1 MKRLLALLLLAA
13 AGTAFAQNPSSPGLE
28 NKRRGPTALDA
39 EMKAP
44 LFPKPVNDDQRQTRN
59 YPMQPPL
66 IPHQV
71 DNYQID
77 TSFNKCMSCHGRD
90 RVGESQAVM
99 VSVTHYQDRDGAIRN
114 EISPRRYF
122 CTGCHVAQTDAKAP
136 VKNTFKDFYS
146 TTREAAKS
154 GAPK

>member
-1 MKRLLALLLLAA
+1 MKRVLLCMLLAF
-13 AGTAFAQNPSSPGLE
+13 G
-28 NKRRGPTALDA
+28 
-39 EMKAP
+39 AP
-44 LFPKPVNDDQRQTRN
+44 LATSQPTPTLNNGLRGATPLEAESRPAPLPRTVNDDQRRARSH
-59 YPMQPPL
+59 PAQPPV
-66 IPHQV
+66 IPHQI
-71 DNYQID
+71 DNYQLD
-77 TSFNKCMSCHGRD
+77 TNFNKCMSCHGRE

-146 TTREAAKS
+146 TTREAAKA
-154 GAPK
+154 GARK